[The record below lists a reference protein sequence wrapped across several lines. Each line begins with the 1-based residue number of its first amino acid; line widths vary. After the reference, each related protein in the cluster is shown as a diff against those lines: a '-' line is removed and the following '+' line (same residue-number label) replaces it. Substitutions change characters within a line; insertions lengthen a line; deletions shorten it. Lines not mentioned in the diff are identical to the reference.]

1 MSEKESYQME
11 FEPNSNKS
19 IYINKAGENWVVDR
33 FRDEWKKYNNYSIPL
48 TISNNVKVIWLMAP
62 WTWRKISKSK
72 LSKKIVICTI
82 HHIDEQKF
90 DKKEKKEFLERDKY
104 VDYYHAISLNTEK
117 QIKKLT
123 TKKIF
128 TIPFWLNNKIFFEIS
143 NKQVLRK
150 KYEMNNDAY
159 LVGSFQRDTEG
170 KDLISPKLSKGPDL
184 FINHIEKLINKEKN
198 LEVVLTGKRR
208 NYVINELSKRNI
220 KYHYFEMISFEQ
232 LNELYNLLDL
242 YLVTSR
248 YEGGPQAILEAGIT
262 KTPIISTD
270 VGIAKEILSEESII
284 DLDNPLNARPNIN
297 YAFSNVQNYLIPK
310 GFDKFNEMFSQI
322 V

>member
-1 MSEKESYQME
+1 
-11 FEPNSNKS
+11 
-19 IYINKAGENWVVDR
+19 
-33 FRDEWKKYNNYSIPL
+33 
-48 TISNNVKVIWLMAP
+48 
-62 WTWRKISKSK
+62 
-72 LSKKIVICTI
+72 
-82 HHIDEQKF
+82 
-90 DKKEKKEFLERDKY
+90 
-104 VDYYHAISLNTEK
+104 
-117 QIKKLT
+117 
-123 TKKIF
+123 
-128 TIPFWLNNKIFFEIS
+128 
-143 NKQVLRK
+143 
-150 KYEMNNDAY
+150 
-159 LVGSFQRDTEG
+159 
-170 KDLISPKLSKGPDL
+170 
-184 FINHIEKLINKEKN
+184 
-198 LEVVLTGKRR
+198 
-208 NYVINELSKRNI
+208 
-220 KYHYFEMISFEQ
+220 MISFEQ

>member
-1 MSEKESYQME
+1 
-11 FEPNSNKS
+11 
-19 IYINKAGENWVVDR
+19 
-33 FRDEWKKYNNYSIPL
+33 
-48 TISNNVKVIWLMAP
+48 
-62 WTWRKISKSK
+62 
-72 LSKKIVICTI
+72 
-82 HHIDEQKF
+82 
-90 DKKEKKEFLERDKY
+90 
-104 VDYYHAISLNTEK
+104 
-117 QIKKLT
+117 
-123 TKKIF
+123 
-128 TIPFWLNNKIFFEIS
+128 
-143 NKQVLRK
+143 
-150 KYEMNNDAY
+150 MNNDAY

-184 FINHIEKLINKEKN
+184 FINHIDKLINKEKN